1 MLLLRL
7 LQFLYHLLLG
17 RYISTTGQC
26 FRILLIP
33 HPSQELGGK
42 SMITRSSAA
51 AVCGYHQEERE
62 RDMYSYLCNRA
73 LAATCHATASNK
85 TNKVKFVWVGLSCKP
100 ISLSLLSPK
109 KFRRRRVF
117 IFIYLLLFFL
127 HFLMSF
133 EEAPGKQIAIFKKGT
148 HIHIHLGLPGC
159 VCVLPFFKDCCFP
172 RAMEV
177 SDRIQQ

>member
-62 RDMYSYLCNRA
+62 RERDMYSYLCNRA
-73 LAATCHATASNK
+73 LAATCHATATSNK

-100 ISLSLLSPK
+100 ISLSLSPITK
-109 KFRRRRVF
+109 KIQKKEGFYFYLFVVVF
-117 IFIYLLLFFL
+117 FCIF
-127 HFLMSF
+127 
-133 EEAPGKQIAIFKKGT
+133 
-148 HIHIHLGLPGC
+148 
-159 VCVLPFFKDCCFP
+159 
-172 RAMEV
+172 
-177 SDRIQQ
+177 

>member
-62 RDMYSYLCNRA
+62 RERDMYSYLCNRA
-73 LAATCHATASNK
+73 LAATCHATATSNK

-133 EEAPGKQIAIFKKGT
+133 EEAPGKQIAIFKKRHT
-148 HIHIHLGLPGC
+148 YTYT
-159 VCVLPFFKDCCFP
+159 
-172 RAMEV
+172 
-177 SDRIQQ
+177 

>member
-42 SMITRSSAA
+42 SMITRSSA
-51 AVCGYHQEERE
+51 VCGYHQEE

-85 TNKVKFVWVGLSCKP
+85 TNKVKFVWVGLICEP
-100 ISLSLLSPK
+100 ISPITKS
-109 KFRRRRVF
+109 RRKV
-117 IFIYLLLFFL
+117 LFF
-127 HFLMSF
+127 
-133 EEAPGKQIAIFKKGT
+133 
-148 HIHIHLGLPGC
+148 
-159 VCVLPFFKDCCFP
+159 
-172 RAMEV
+172 
-177 SDRIQQ
+177 

>member
-1 MLLLRL
+1 MWVIFKKYLTFALRKVVREDFKKREEGDAGDVVWGLESMLLLRL

-73 LAATCHATASNK
+73 LAATCHATATSNK
-85 TNKVKFVWVGLSCKP
+85 TNKVKFVWVGLCCKP
-100 ISLSLLSPK
+100 ISLSPSTKRNSEEGGFLFLS
-109 KFRRRRVF
+109 
-117 IFIYLLLFFL
+117 I
-127 HFLMSF
+127 
-133 EEAPGKQIAIFKKGT
+133 
-148 HIHIHLGLPGC
+148 C
-159 VCVLPFFKDCCFP
+159 CCFFFAFFDVFWGGS
-172 RAMEV
+172 RKTD
-177 SDRIQQ
+177 SNL

>member
-73 LAATCHATASNK
+73 LAATCHATATSNK
-85 TNKVKFVWVGLSCKP
+85 TNKVKFVWVGLCCKP
-100 ISLSLLSPK
+100 ISLSPSTK
-109 KFRRRRVF
+109 KIQKKEGFYFYLFVVVF
-117 IFIYLLLFFL
+117 FCIF
-127 HFLMSF
+127 
-133 EEAPGKQIAIFKKGT
+133 
-148 HIHIHLGLPGC
+148 
-159 VCVLPFFKDCCFP
+159 
-172 RAMEV
+172 
-177 SDRIQQ
+177 

>member
-42 SMITRSSAA
+42 SMITRSSTA

-62 RDMYSYLCNRA
+62 REIC
-73 LAATCHATASNK
+73 
-85 TNKVKFVWVGLSCKP
+85 
-100 ISLSLLSPK
+100 
-109 KFRRRRVF
+109 
-117 IFIYLLLFFL
+117 
-127 HFLMSF
+127 
-133 EEAPGKQIAIFKKGT
+133 
-148 HIHIHLGLPGC
+148 IHIC
-159 VCVLPFFKDCCFP
+159 VI
-172 RAMEV
+172 EH
-177 SDRIQQ
+177 

>member
-73 LAATCHATASNK
+73 LAATCHATARSNK
-85 TNKVKFVWVGLSCKP
+85 TNKVKFVWVGLSCEP
-100 ISLSLLSPK
+100 ISLSPITK
-109 KFRRRRVF
+109 KIQKKEGFYFYLFVVVF
-117 IFIYLLLFFL
+117 FCIF
-127 HFLMSF
+127 
-133 EEAPGKQIAIFKKGT
+133 
-148 HIHIHLGLPGC
+148 
-159 VCVLPFFKDCCFP
+159 
-172 RAMEV
+172 
-177 SDRIQQ
+177 

>member
-85 TNKVKFVWVGLSCKP
+85 TNKVKFVWVGLICEP
-100 ISLSLLSPK
+100 ISPT
-109 KFRRRRVF
+109 RRVLF
-117 IFIYLLLFFL
+117 LIYFAFFDVFQGGSRKTDSNL
-127 HFLMSF
+127 
-133 EEAPGKQIAIFKKGT
+133 
-148 HIHIHLGLPGC
+148 
-159 VCVLPFFKDCCFP
+159 
-172 RAMEV
+172 
-177 SDRIQQ
+177 

>member
-62 RDMYSYLCNRA
+62 RERDMYSYLCNRA
-73 LAATCHATASNK
+73 LAATCHATATSNK
-85 TNKVKFVWVGLSCKP
+85 TNKVKFVWVVLSCKP
-100 ISLSLLSPK
+100 ISLSLSHHQKNSEEGGFLFLS
-109 KFRRRRVF
+109 
-117 IFIYLLLFFL
+117 I
-127 HFLMSF
+127 
-133 EEAPGKQIAIFKKGT
+133 
-148 HIHIHLGLPGC
+148 C
-159 VCVLPFFKDCCFP
+159 CCFF
-172 RAMEV
+172 AFFDV
-177 SDRIQQ
+177 F

>member
-73 LAATCHATASNK
+73 LAATCHATATSNK
-85 TNKVKFVWVGLSCKP
+85 TNKVKFVWVGLCCKP

-117 IFIYLLLFFL
+117 IFIYLLLFF
-127 HFLMSF
+127 F
-133 EEAPGKQIAIFKKGT
+133 A
-148 HIHIHLGLPGC
+148 
-159 VCVLPFFKDCCFP
+159 FFDVF
-172 RAMEV
+172 
-177 SDRIQQ
+177 

>member
-85 TNKVKFVWVGLSCKP
+85 TNKVKFVWVGLICEP
-100 ISLSLLSPK
+100 ISPITQYSRRKILSFLIY
-109 KFRRRRVF
+109 FAFFDVF
-117 IFIYLLLFFL
+117 QGGSRKTDSNL
-127 HFLMSF
+127 
-133 EEAPGKQIAIFKKGT
+133 
-148 HIHIHLGLPGC
+148 
-159 VCVLPFFKDCCFP
+159 
-172 RAMEV
+172 
-177 SDRIQQ
+177 